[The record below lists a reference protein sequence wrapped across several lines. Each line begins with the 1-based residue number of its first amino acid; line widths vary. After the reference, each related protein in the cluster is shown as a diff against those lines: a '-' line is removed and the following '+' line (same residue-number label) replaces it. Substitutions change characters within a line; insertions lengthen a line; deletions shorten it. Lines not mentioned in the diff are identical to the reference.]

1 MVMQIIF
8 LYSHAK
14 ISTVQYPH
22 VQIGDDGF
30 TGFNQE
36 NISYTLIL
44 YIAPNRQWFAI
55 VIIIILV
62 LIY

>member
-44 YIAPNRQWFAI
+44 YIAPNKQWFAI
-55 VIIIILV
+55 IIIIILV
-62 LIY
+62 LVY